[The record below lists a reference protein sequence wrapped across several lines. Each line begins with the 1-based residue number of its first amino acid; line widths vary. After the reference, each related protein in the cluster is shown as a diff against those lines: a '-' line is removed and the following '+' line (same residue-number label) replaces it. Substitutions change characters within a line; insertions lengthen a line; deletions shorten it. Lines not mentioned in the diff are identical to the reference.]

1 MSILPSDQYNLDEA
15 EQRALFDD
23 MSDDEAFENLDAWGV
38 DEIKWSKSLNNE
50 YMNWIYLN
58 IK

>member
-1 MSILPSDQYNLDEA
+1 MDEI

-23 MSDDEAFENLDAWGV
+23 MSDDEAFETLCDAGV
-38 DEIKWSKSLNNE
+38 EEIKWSESRQIE